1 MGLTGG
7 IVDVGGLYDCLTGIF
22 HGKVDE
28 AILDKYNDIRRAK
41 YYQFIDPVSTENLR
55 RLFAT
60 NPETALKDDEFFQQL
75 VKAKD
80 DKAFSR
86 ELQLVCYGLRANHRL
101 ISWVQKINAIQH
113 DFTKY
118 YSQTQT

>member
-7 IVDVGGLYDCLTGIF
+7 IVDIGGLYDCLTGIF
-22 HGKVDE
+22 HGKADE

-41 YYQFIDPVSTENLR
+41 YYQFIDPLSTENLR

-60 NPETALKDDEFFQQL
+60 NPETALEDDEFFQQL

-80 DKAFSR
+80 DKSFSR
-86 ELQLVCYGLRANHRL
+86 ELQLV
-101 ISWVQKINAIQH
+101 S
-113 DFTKY
+113 
-118 YSQTQT
+118 